1 MFRKEAGAALL
12 ALLSCTATAYA
23 ASGSIN
29 DPKGDLPDIVKLAYN
44 NGNTKVAMT
53 MTYATFH
60 PQNESFYM
68 RWGTG
73 TKRYYQVFLG
83 GGFNQLR
90 DQHGTMVVCKGLT
103 VKYPTKLSTKVIV
116 PRSCVKKA
124 PDKLRFQGIATEGLN
139 NRDETKISKAVA
151 RG

>member
-1 MFRKEAGAALL
+1 VIEQQF
-12 ALLSCTATAYA
+12 
-23 ASGSIN
+23 IN
-29 DPKGDLPDIVKLAYN
+29 PVVE
-44 NGNTKVAMT
+44 VARPFDE
-53 MTYATFH
+53 YRGR
-60 PQNESFYM
+60 PQ
-68 RWGTG
+68 TID
-73 TKRYYQVFLG
+73 
-83 GGFNQLR
+83 QLR